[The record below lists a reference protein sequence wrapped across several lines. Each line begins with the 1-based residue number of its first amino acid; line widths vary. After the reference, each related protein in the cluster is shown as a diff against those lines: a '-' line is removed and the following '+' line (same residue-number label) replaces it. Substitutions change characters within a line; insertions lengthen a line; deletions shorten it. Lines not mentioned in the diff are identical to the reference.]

1 MKSATVE
8 LLKSLDA
15 AFGRGDMPTV
25 LAGMSPKIVW
35 NEAEHNPYAD
45 RNPYIGPDAVLKG
58 VFTRL
63 NNDWDNYHLDIE
75 SIMDTGDRL
84 VTLGRYSARFKANGK
99 PLDAQFVHVWTI
111 KDGKATAF
119 QQYTDTM
126 AFATAMNLKP
136 AHQPA

>member
-1 MKSATVE
+1 MKSANVE
-8 LLKSLDA
+8 LLKSLYA

-63 NNDWDNYHLDIE
+63 NND
-75 SIMDTGDRL
+75 
-84 VTLGRYSARFKANGK
+84 
-99 PLDAQFVHVWTI
+99 
-111 KDGKATAF
+111 
-119 QQYTDTM
+119 
-126 AFATAMNLKP
+126 
-136 AHQPA
+136 